1 MGLRADYGT
10 GFVGLLLVLG
20 LALLGRAQRPG
31 PAQAV
36 FVLAWGAV
44 FYGCYQQNWPM
55 LAGLLL
61 PAALIAAQGGM
72 ACAGLPARRW
82 NPGWKHFFYAWYP
95 AHLLVLGV
103 LSAWLRPAGQ

>member
-1 MGLRADYGT
+1 
-10 GFVGLLLVLG
+10 
-20 LALLGRAQRPG
+20 
-31 PAQAV
+31 
-36 FVLAWGAV
+36 
-44 FYGCYQQNWPM
+44 M

-72 ACAGLPARRW
+72 ASAGLPARRW